1 MQKKL
6 HVTTEEKLTCNVDLH
21 NEYSCVKT
29 NNKRNKSRRTHTR
42 TSQLNMSNQ
51 LINKKKHKIN
61 KNNDT
66 VMIPSDEEHV
76 STNTTIV
83 NNYQPFSSISVLCN
97 YIDYINQHE

>member
-29 NNKRNKSRRTHTR
+29 NNKRNKSKRTHTR

-51 LINKKKHKIN
+51 LINKKKYKIN

-76 STNTTIV
+76 STNTTFV
-83 NNYQPFSSISVLCN
+83 NNYQPISSISVLCN